1 MAEGTFAVD
10 DGVPV
15 VPVGTRGAGKHQSAV
30 LLKAREA
37 MDAGK
42 YASEHEA
49 AEAFYEE
56 YSGRR
61 VSDEKTEPDV
71 LTHKETTKRMRVKL
85 RGMAPKP
92 INEGT

>member
-1 MAEGTFAVD
+1 MAGRYAVD
-10 DGVPV
+10 DGKPLP
-15 VPVGTRGAGKHQSAV
+15 PVGTRGAGKHQSAV
-30 LLKAREA
+30 LLQAREA
-37 MDAGK
+37 IDAGR

-71 LTHKETTKRMRVKL
+71 LRHTETTKKMRAKL
-85 RGMAPKP
+85 RRMAPKEVK
-92 INEGT
+92 EGA